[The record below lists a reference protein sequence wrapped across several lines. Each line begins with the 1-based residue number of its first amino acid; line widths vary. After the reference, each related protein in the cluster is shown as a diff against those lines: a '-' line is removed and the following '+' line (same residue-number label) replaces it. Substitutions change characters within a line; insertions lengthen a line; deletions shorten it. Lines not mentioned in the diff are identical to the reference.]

1 MNKNKVISL
10 LLIGCMAM
18 PMTGC
23 GHFNFNIFKDK
34 DKNTKTELPELNNGT
49 NNWNQNQ
56 QSNSRID
63 QAYEYYKSQLTPYED
78 ENTKY
83 EKDDTGIGMTLY
95 LKIKIR
101 ILRQNCQNLIMAQII
116 GIKINSLILE

>member
-1 MNKNKVISL
+1 
-10 LLIGCMAM
+10 M

-49 NNWNQNQ
+49 NNWSQDQ
-56 QSNSRID
+56 QSNSRVD

-78 ENTKY
+78 EN
-83 EKDDTGIGMTLY
+83 G
-95 LKIKIR
+95 KIIY
-101 ILRQNCQNLIMAQII
+101 
-116 GIKINSLILE
+116 G

>member
-1 MNKNKVISL
+1 MNKNKVMSL

-49 NNWNQNQ
+49 DNWNQDQ
-56 QSNSRID
+56 QSNSRVD
-63 QAYEYYKSQLTPYED
+63 QAYE
-78 ENTKY
+78 
-83 EKDDTGIGMTLY
+83 
-95 LKIKIR
+95 
-101 ILRQNCQNLIMAQII
+101 
-116 GIKINSLILE
+116 